1 MDVDLNL
8 KSDLFLKAV
17 FELIDTQPPNIS
29 HNFTWES
36 LTLTEG
42 YEKPPKEDLERKYQE
57 LIDGFPIQQLRETR
71 NILLKETDWTDKYNI
86 EEWVAYRQALRD
98 LPANTEDPTNPV
110 WPEQPQVKI
119 VQEKNTWTEL
129 NDTKADLSETKSVL
143 EADLQT
149 TKEDLQNKATLEDL
163 QTVKTQLQTTNE
175 QNQKLEARIAFL
187 ETALISR

>member
-57 LIDGFPIQQLRETR
+57 LVDGIPVQKLRETR
-71 NILLKETDWTDKYNI
+71 NGLLDQSDKYSSNDYPHKTDQI
-86 EEWVAYRQALRD
+86 KQAWLDYRQALRD
-98 LPANTEDPTNPV
+98 LPSVTEDPENPN
-110 WPEQPQVKI
+110 WPTPP
-119 VQEKNTWTEL
+119 N
-129 NDTKADLSETKSVL
+129 A
-143 EADLQT
+143 
-149 TKEDLQNKATLEDL
+149 
-163 QTVKTQLQTTNE
+163 
-175 QNQKLEARIAFL
+175 
-187 ETALISR
+187 

>member
-1 MDVDLNL
+1 MRILYTQKLSLNNTMVPDPNE
-8 KSDLFLKAV
+8 KSTLFMKAL

-57 LIDGFPIQQLRETR
+57 LIDGFPIQQLRDVR
-71 NILLKETDWTDKYNI
+71 DKLLKETDWTDKYNI

-129 NDTKADLSETKSVL
+129 NDTKA
-143 EADLQT
+143 
-149 TKEDLQNKATLEDL
+149 
-163 QTVKTQLQTTNE
+163 
-175 QNQKLEARIAFL
+175 
-187 ETALISR
+187 

>member
-57 LIDGFPIQQLRETR
+57 LVDGIPVQKLRETR
-71 NILLKETDWTDKYNI
+71 NGLLDQSDKYSSNDYPHKTDQI
-86 EEWVAYRQALRD
+86 KQAWLDYRQALRD
-98 LPANTEDPTNPV
+98 LPSVTEDPENPN
-110 WPEQPQVKI
+110 WPTPP
-119 VQEKNTWTEL
+119 N
-129 NDTKADLSETKSVL
+129 
-143 EADLQT
+143 
-149 TKEDLQNKATLEDL
+149 
-163 QTVKTQLQTTNE
+163 
-175 QNQKLEARIAFL
+175 
-187 ETALISR
+187 